1 PPRGAGR
8 DRAGSRPRRPPRGWR
23 SGSAGGGCARARRG
37 GGGSRPCPP
46 GRSRG
51 SRRGSVASW
60 RPAERLIAERDQTPA
75 DLLEAEGERVRARD
89 RGGQLGEPELLVDPR
104 REVVRVAAREARLV
118 QEAAVG
124 VEVDAV
130 ERHLLQL
137 LEQLT
142 LVVGAPAEHLAQL
155 PAAEEVEGGASAAL
169 AHASSGATAR
179 RAQSAA
185 TVAPARTSGGL
196 ARHHPSARTCAGPR
210 SSRTPAASASSRRA
224 SASAAPR
231 GRSRRRSSSTRS
243 RAEASQAAGSTTPGR
258 RSSSCRLASTPR
270 TSAA

>member
-1 PPRGAGR
+1 GEVVVDQAHHFGAQALQIR
-8 DRAGSRPRRPPRGWR
+8 E
-23 SGSAGGGCARARRG
+23 
-37 GGGSRPCPP
+37 
-46 GRSRG
+46 
-51 SRRGSVASW
+51 V
-60 RPAERLIAERDQTPA
+60 L
-75 DLLEAEGERVRARD
+75 RVDDA
-89 RGGQLGEPELLVDPR
+89 ELLAEHAIAHLDGGPGG
-104 REVVRVAAREARLV
+104 EVVRVAAGEARLV

-137 LEQLT
+137 LEQLA

-155 PAAEEVEGGASAAL
+155 PAAEEVEGGAGAAL

-196 ARHHPSARTCAGPR
+196 ACHHPSACTCAEPR
-210 SSRTPAASASSRRA
+210 SSCTPAASASSRRA

-231 GRSRRRSSSTRS
+231 GRSRRRSSSTCS
-243 RAEASQAAGSTTPGR
+243 RAEASQAAGSTAPGPRAAR
-258 RSSSCRLASTPR
+258 R
-270 TSAA
+270 